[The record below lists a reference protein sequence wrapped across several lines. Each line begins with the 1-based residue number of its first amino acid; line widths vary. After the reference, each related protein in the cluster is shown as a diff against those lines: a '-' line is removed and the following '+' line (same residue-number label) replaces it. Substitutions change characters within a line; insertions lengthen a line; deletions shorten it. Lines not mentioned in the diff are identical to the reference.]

1 MLKYFRHHWGW
12 IFLLLVI
19 GLMVWLISDTQ
30 NFQAC
35 LGKIQNYQHARS
47 FKEEAAFFYG
57 TFVNYVGCIGEFLDV
72 HGGAIT
78 ALAAIV
84 IASFAALLW
93 ISTDKLW
100 TQALEAGRTARISA
114 DAASK
119 NANAA
124 LLAARPWLTCNVE
137 IAGPLVFDADGDAVF
152 RFKISARNIGKSPA
166 MSVKLFPPQ
175 LTLSSSQFVGSNI
188 SLQRLADLSRGLP
201 ARGGAVVGSADP
213 PGGNPEGAVLFP
225 DGVYIEHH
233 ELRLNHEEL
242 VRACEDVRPAMHFW
256 PELIVLVTY
265 VYQLADA
272 RGDTGFV
279 YEISRSGGVPFQ
291 MGEGVPAKELRIE
304 PHRKWSGVTS

>member
-19 GLMVWLISDTQ
+19 GLMIWLISDTAS
-30 NFQAC
+30 FQAC
-35 LGKIQNYQHARS
+35 VGKIQSNQHARS
-47 FKEEAAFFYG
+47 FKDEAAFFYS
-57 TFVNYVGCIGEFLDV
+57 TFVNYVGCTGQFLDA

-78 ALAAIV
+78 ALAALIM
-84 IASFAALLW
+84 ASFTALLW

-100 TQALEAGRTARISA
+100 VQTLEAGRTARISA

-152 RFKISARNIGKSPA
+152 RFKITVRNIGKSPA
-166 MSVKLFPPQ
+166 MSVRLFPPQ
-175 LTLSSSQFVGSNI
+175 LSLSSSQFVGSNI

-201 ARGGAVVGSADP
+201 ARGAAVVGSADT

-225 DGVYIEHH
+225 DAAYIEHH

-242 VRACEDVRPAMHFW
+242 VRACEDVRPAMQFW
-256 PELIVLVTY
+256 PELVVLVTY
-265 VYQLADA
+265 LYQLADV

-279 YEISRSGGVPFQ
+279 YEIIRSGGVPFQ